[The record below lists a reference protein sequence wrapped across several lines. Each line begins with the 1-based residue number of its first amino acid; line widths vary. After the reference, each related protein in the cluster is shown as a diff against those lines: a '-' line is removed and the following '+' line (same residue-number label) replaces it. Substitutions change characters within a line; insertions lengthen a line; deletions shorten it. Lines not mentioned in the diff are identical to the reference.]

1 MGSELTDR
9 PVRQVRA
16 AVNYVCNPPAPGED
30 KLVFFSEA
38 EENSTMQTL
47 PGRKVTITD
56 ARGRVTS
63 LDREGFR
70 LVSHRSAIDDF
81 EGIELDPD
89 RNASYMAELLQLLA
103 EETGAARVMM
113 LSGAKQRFGEAATEQ
128 LAPLVNA
135 KPARYPH
142 ADNTDASSAQLI
154 KVFSQGIADLGMEE
168 YSRVAL
174 YNLWR
179 CVSPPPQDS
188 PLAVC
193 DARTVSPR
201 DELPVTAVTEV
212 LGMGEVRHET
222 TSYMYNPDHRWYY
235 FPDMTRDEVIIFKSH
250 DTDEKR
256 ARRVAHTAFDDPDCP
271 PGAPPR
277 ASVEARILA
286 LYA

>member
-1 MGSELTDR
+1 MGSEKADH

-16 AVNYVCNPPAPGED
+16 VVNYVCNPPGPGD
-30 KLVFFSEA
+30 DPLTFFSEA

-47 PGRKVTITD
+47 PGREVIITD
-56 ARGRVTS
+56 ARDLETS

-70 LVSHRSAIDDF
+70 LVRHRSAIDEF

-89 RNASYMAELLQLLA
+89 RNARYMEELLQLLTN
-103 EETGAARVMM
+103 ETGAARVIM

-135 KPARYPH
+135 RPARYPH
-142 ADNTDASSAQLI
+142 ADNTDASSAMQI
-154 KVFSQGIADLGMEE
+154 EMFSQGIADLDMSD
-168 YSRVAL
+168 YSRAAL

-193 DARTVSPR
+193 DARTVSPS

-212 LGMGEVRHET
+212 LGIGEVRHET
-222 TSYMYNPDHRWYY
+222 TSYCYNPDHRWYF
-235 FPDMTRDEVIIFKSH
+235 FPDMNRDEVIIFKTH
-250 DTDEKR
+250 DTDEHR

-271 PGAPPR
+271 AGTPPR

-286 LYA
+286 LFV

>member
-1 MGSELTDR
+1 MATEQMSESI
-9 PVRQVRA
+9 RQVRA
-16 AVNYVCNPPAPGED
+16 LVNYVCNPPAPGED
-30 KLVFFSEA
+30 LLTFFSEA
-38 EENSTMQTL
+38 EKSSTMQTL
-47 PGRKVTITD
+47 PGREMEITD
-56 ARGRVTS
+56 ARGQTTS

-81 EGIELDPD
+81 EGIELDPG
-89 RNASYMAELLQLLA
+89 RNAGYMAELLQLLTA
-103 EETGAARVMM
+103 ETGAARVIM

-135 KPARYPH
+135 RPARYPH

-154 KVFSQGIADLGMEE
+154 EIFSQGIADLDRED
-168 YSRVAL
+168 YSRAAL

-193 DARTVSPR
+193 DARTVLPS
-201 DELPVTAVTEV
+201 DELPVMAVTEV
-212 LGMGEVRHET
+212 LGVGEVRHET
-222 TSYMYNPDHRWYY
+222 TSYIYNPDHRWYY
-235 FPDMTRDEVIIFKSH
+235 FPDMTRDEVIIFKTH

-271 PGAPPR
+271 PRVPPR

-286 LYA
+286 LYI